1 MVPEELRYVP
11 QVKSDIIIQR
21 RNVSLAPIEAAN
33 EYTRTGTNTITFNIQ
48 GHRELSQLLD
58 TKSMY
63 FTWHCKFTGGYPVED
78 VANLFEE
85 VIISSNGRVIER
97 IRHAQYIQHFVRGYG
112 MSRKSKARL
121 GKRAGFM
128 RYEDRTVQFYRNAGG
143 AAGLAHDYG
152 FKKAPT
158 TATAPLVAVNA
169 AGNGAR
175 EPIAGNTGYNDYV
188 DKREGAA
195 PGAAPVGNW
204 ANYTRMSENLGYE
217 FKQVTRSS
225 TANGNGANA
234 GANWGGGSIQAA
246 VNAFD
251 GNLVLTTAS

>member
-1 MVPEELRYVP
+1 MTELRQAREVDMVPEELRYVP

-63 FTWHCKFTGGYPVED
+63 FTWQVKVAGGYPVED
-78 VANLFEE
+78 VANLIEE

-128 RYEDRTVQFYRNAGG
+128 RFEDRTSSRFGELVPRCASTTSESERLPPPEAPFVG
-143 AAGLAHDYG
+143 YG
-152 FKKAPT
+152 
-158 TATAPLVAVNA
+158 
-169 AGNGAR
+169 
-175 EPIAGNTGYNDYV
+175 
-188 DKREGAA
+188 
-195 PGAAPVGNW
+195 PGAADAPRRGVGGTTMQRFLGTEG
-204 ANYTRMSENLGYE
+204 YTRMSETLATKRPVPRQQLQLGAWGPGSNE
-217 FKQVTRSS
+217 AAGAPKTQPS
-225 TANGNGANA
+225 TA
-234 GANWGGGSIQAA
+234 S
-246 VNAFD
+246 
-251 GNLVLTTAS
+251 